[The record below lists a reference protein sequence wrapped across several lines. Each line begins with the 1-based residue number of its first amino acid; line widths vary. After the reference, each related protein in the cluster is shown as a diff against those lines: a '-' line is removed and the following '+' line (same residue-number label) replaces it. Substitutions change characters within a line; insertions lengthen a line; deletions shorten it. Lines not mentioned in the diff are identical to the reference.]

1 MTADEYKLA
10 LDAACREYE
19 QLGQKRAD
27 IERRLSQ
34 LAQTISNLIR
44 LCGYTPT
51 VSIGLTDGI
60 RMALAASGRPMTP
73 TEVRD
78 ALAGFGFDVSK
89 YANDLAAIHTVLKRL
104 NQSGELRLLPR
115 EGGKHAYVAAR
126 HVHFY
131 SMPVFGSGVTPG
143 STVASHDRADATKGR
158 TRKRRKK

>member
-1 MTADEYKLA
+1 MAADEYKLA

-19 QLGQKRAD
+19 ELGQKRAD

-51 VSIGLTDGI
+51 VSVGLTDGV
-60 RMALAASGRPMTP
+60 RMALSASGRPMTP

-104 NQSGELRLLPR
+104 NQSGELRFIPR
-115 EGGKHAYVAAR
+115 AGGKHAYVAAR
-126 HVHFY
+126 HVHVY
-131 SMPVFGSGVTPG
+131 SMPLFGSGAPVGGVAAEPG
-143 STVASHDRADATKGR
+143 PEPPTRAGR
-158 TRKRRKK
+158 ARRKK